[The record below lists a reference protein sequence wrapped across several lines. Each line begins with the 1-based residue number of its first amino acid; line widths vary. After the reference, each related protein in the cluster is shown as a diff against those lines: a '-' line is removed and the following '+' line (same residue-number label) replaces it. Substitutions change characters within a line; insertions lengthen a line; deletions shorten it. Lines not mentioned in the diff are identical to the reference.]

1 MVRRTRSGISRFR
14 VRRFVPPRNDVEG
27 SFIMASKNRLSPI
40 PHPPT
45 KPVVGNM
52 LSLDSTAP
60 VQNLARLAKELGPI
74 FWLDMMGAPI
84 VIVSGHDLVDE
95 LSDEKR
101 FDKAV
106 RGPLRRVRAIA
117 GDGLFTADTTE
128 PNWSKAHNILLQPF
142 GNRAMQSYH
151 PSMVD
156 IAEQLVKKWER
167 LNGDEEIDVVHDM
180 TALTLDTI
188 GLCGFDYRFNSF
200 YRRDYHPFVESL
212 VRSLETIMMTRG
224 IPLESLWLKKRQQ
237 ELGADVAFMNKM
249 VDEIVAERRKNADAA
264 SDKKDML
271 GAMMTGVD
279 RASGEQ
285 LDDVNIRYQINT
297 FLIAGHETT
306 SGLLSASIYALL
318 KHPDVLKRAYE
329 EVDRV
334 LGPDLQAKPTY
345 QQVTQLT
352 YITQI
357 LKEALRLWPPA
368 PAYGVAPL
376 GDEIIGGKYRLKKN
390 TFITV
395 LVLALHRD
403 PSVWGPNP
411 DAFDP
416 ENFSREAEAARPVN
430 AWKPFGNGQRACI
443 GRGFAMHE
451 AALAIGMILQRFK
464 LIDVHRYQMHLKETL
479 TIKPDGFKI
488 KVRPRA
494 DQERGSFVATAT
506 ATPAAN
512 SVAARARTRPGHNT
526 PLLVLYGSNLGTAEE
541 LATRVADLAE
551 VNGFATRLAP
561 LDDFVGKLPE
571 QGGVLIFCAS
581 YNGAPPDNATQF
593 VKWLGSDLPK
603 DVFAKVRYAVF
614 GCGNSDWAAT
624 YQWIPRVI
632 DTQLAAHGAR
642 SVYARGEGD
651 ARSDLD
657 GQFESWFTAMA
668 PLATKEFGV
677 DSNFSRS
684 ADDEPLY
691 RIEPVAPTAINAAVA
706 LGGAAPMKV
715 LVNTELQNKSGA
727 NASERSTR
735 HIEVQLPSGASYRVG
750 DHLSVVP
757 RNDPALV
764 DSVARRFGFLP
775 ADQIRLQVAEGRRAQ
790 LPVGDTVS
798 VGRLLSEFVELQQVA
813 TRKQIQIMSE
823 NTRCPVTR
831 PKLLAYVG
839 DDAASGERYRTD
851 ILGKRKSV
859 FDLLEE
865 YPACELPFHA
875 YLEMLSLL
883 APRYYSI
890 SSSPS
895 GDPSRCSVTVAV
907 VEGPASSG
915 RGVYK
920 GVCSNY
926 LAGRHAGETIHATV
940 RETKAGFRLPDDN
953 SVPIILIGPGT
964 GLAPFRGFL
973 QERAARKANG
983 ATPGPAMLFFGCRHP
998 LQDYL
1003 YADELKAFA
1012 ANGITE
1018 LHTAFSRGD
1027 GPKTYVQHLVAAQKD
1042 RVWSL
1047 IEQGAI
1053 VYVCG
1058 DGGKMEPDVKA
1069 ALVAIYR
1076 ERSGA
1081 DEAAGARWIEELG
1094 ARNRYVL
1101 DVWAGG

>member
-1 MVRRTRSGISRFR
+1 
-14 VRRFVPPRNDVEG
+14 
-27 SFIMASKNRLSPI
+27 MASTNRLSPI

-52 LSLDSTAP
+52 LSLDSSAP

-128 PNWSKAHNILLQPF
+128 PNWGKAHNILLQPF

-156 IAEQLVKKWER
+156 IADQLVKKWER
-167 LNGDEEIDVVHDM
+167 LNADEEIDVVHDM

-212 VRSLETIMMTRG
+212 VRSLETIMMIRG
-224 IPLESLWLKKRQQ
+224 LPMENLWMQKRRRG
-237 ELGADVAFMNKM
+237 LAGDVAFMNKM
-249 VDEIVAERRKNADAA
+249 VDEIVAERRKNTDAA
-264 SDKKDML
+264 ADKKDML

-279 RASGEQ
+279 RATGEQ

-306 SGLLSASIYALL
+306 SGLLSCTLYALL
-318 KHPDVLKRAYE
+318 KHPDVLKKAYE

-334 LGPDLQAKPTY
+334 LGPDIDARPTY

-368 PAYGVAPL
+368 PAYGISPL
-376 GDEIIGGKYRLKKN
+376 KDETIGGKYKLKKN
-390 TFITV
+390 TFVTV

-403 PSVWGPNP
+403 PSVWGPNR

-464 LIDVHRYQMHLKETL
+464 LVDHHRYQMHLKETL

-488 KVRPRA
+488 KVRPRTEK
-494 DQERGSFVATAT
+494 DRGAYAGRSTTTA
-506 ATPAAN
+506 AA
-512 SVAARARTRPGHNT
+512 STGAAAPRARTRPGHNT

-551 VNGFATRLAP
+551 VNGFATKLAA

-593 VKWLGSDLPK
+593 MKWLGGDLPK
-603 DVFAKVRYAVF
+603 DAFAKVRYAVF

-624 YQWIPRVI
+624 YQSIPRII
-632 DTQLAAHGAR
+632 DEQLKAHGAR

-657 GQFESWFTAMA
+657 GQFESWFAAAAPSAM
-668 PLATKEFGV
+668 KEFGV

-691 RIEPVAPTAINAAVA
+691 TIEPVAPSAVNAIVA
-706 LGGAAPMKV
+706 LGGVAPMKV
-715 LVNTELQNKSGA
+715 LVNSELQNKTGA
-727 NASERSTR
+727 NPSDRSTR
-735 HIEVQLPSGASYRVG
+735 HIEVQLPAAVAYRVG

-764 DSVARRFGFLP
+764 DQVARRFGFLP

-823 NTRCPVTR
+823 QTRCPVTK

-839 DDAASGERYRTD
+839 DDAAATERYRSD
-851 ILGKRKSV
+851 ILAKRKSV
-859 FDLLEE
+859 FDLLDEH
-865 YPACELPFHA
+865 PACELPFHA

-895 GDPSRCSVTVAV
+895 VDGSRCSVTVGV

-920 GVCSNY
+920 GICSNY
-926 LAGRHAGETIHATV
+926 LAGRRAGETIHATV
-940 RETKAGFRLPDDN
+940 RETKAGFRLPDDP
-953 SVPIILIGPGT
+953 SVPIVMVGPGT

-973 QERAARKANG
+973 QERAALKAKG
-983 ATPGPAMLFFGCRHP
+983 ASLGPAMLFFGCRHP
-998 LQDYL
+998 DQDFL

-1012 ANGITE
+1012 ADVITE
-1018 LHTAFSRGD
+1018 LHIAFSRAEA
-1027 GPKTYVQHLVAAQKD
+1027 PKTYVQHLVAAQKD

-1076 ERSGA
+1076 ERKSA
-1081 DEAAGARWIEELG
+1081 DADAGLRWIEDLG
-1094 ARNRYVL
+1094 TSNRYVL

>member
-1 MVRRTRSGISRFR
+1 
-14 VRRFVPPRNDVEG
+14 
-27 SFIMASKNRLSPI
+27 MASTNRLSPI
-40 PHPPT
+40 PHPPK

-52 LSLDSTAP
+52 LSVDSSTP
-60 VQNLARLAKELGPI
+60 IQHMTRMARELGPI
-74 FWLDMMGAPI
+74 FWLDMMGTPL
-84 VIVSGHDLVDE
+84 VVVSGHDLVDE

-101 FDKAV
+101 FDKSV
-106 RGPLRRVRAIA
+106 KGSLRRVRAVA
-117 GDGLFTADTTE
+117 GDGLFTAYTNE
-128 PNWSKAHNILLQPF
+128 PNWSKAHNILMQPF

-167 LNGDEEIDVVHDM
+167 LNADEEIDVVHDM

-200 YRRDYHPFVESL
+200 YREDYHPFVESL
-212 VRSLETIMMTRG
+212 VRSLETIMLTRG
-224 IPLESLWLKKRQQ
+224 LPLEGLWLRNRNRD
-237 ELGADVAFMNKM
+237 LANDVAFMNAM
-249 VDEIVAERRKNADAA
+249 VDEIVAERRRNAEAA
-264 SDKKDML
+264 EGKKDML

-279 RASGEQ
+279 RATGEQ

-306 SGLLSASIYALL
+306 SGLLSCTLYALL
-318 KHPDVLKRAYE
+318 KYPDVLKKAYE

-334 LGPDLQAKPTY
+334 LGPDLNAKPTY

-352 YITQI
+352 YIAQV

-368 PAYGVAPL
+368 PAYGIAPL
-376 GDEIIGGKYRLKKN
+376 KDETIGGQYKLQKN
-390 TFITV
+390 TFV
-395 LVLALHRD
+395 LVLALALHRD

-464 LIDVHRYQMHLKETL
+464 LIDHNRYQMVLKETL
-479 TIKPDGFKI
+479 TIKPEGFKI
-488 KVRPRA
+488 KARLRA
-494 DQERGSFVATAT
+494 DKDRGAHTGPATTT
-506 ATPAAN
+506 AAVSTAAPAP
-512 SVAARARTRPGHNT
+512 RARTRPGHNT

-541 LATRVADLAE
+541 LAIRVADLAE
-551 VNGFATRLAP
+551 VNGFATKLGA
-561 LDDFVGKLPE
+561 LDDFAGRLPE
-571 QGGVLIFCAS
+571 HGGVLIFCAS

-593 VKWLGSDLPK
+593 VKWLGSGLPK
-603 DVFAKVRYAVF
+603 DAFAKVRYAVF

-624 YQWIPRVI
+624 YQSIPRMI
-632 DTQLAAHGAR
+632 DEQLAAHGAR

-657 GQFESWFTAMA
+657 GQFEGWFAKLA
-668 PLATKEFGV
+668 PLATKEFGLE
-677 DSNFSRS
+677 SNFSRS

-691 RIEPVAPTAINAAVA
+691 KIEPVAPSAVNAIVA
-706 LGGAAPMKV
+706 LGGVAPMKV
-715 LVNTELQNKSGA
+715 LVNSELQNKTGA
-727 NASERSTR
+727 NASDRSTR
-735 HIEVQLPSGASYRVG
+735 HIEVQLPSDISYRVG

-823 NTRCPVTR
+823 HTRCPVTK

-839 DDAASGERYRTD
+839 DDAASTEHYRSD
-851 ILGKRKSV
+851 ILGRRKSV

-865 YPACELPFHA
+865 HPACELPFHA

-895 GDPSRCSVTVAV
+895 GDPSRCSITVGV

-915 RGVYK
+915 RGTYK
-920 GVCSNY
+920 GICSNY
-926 LAGRHAGETIHATV
+926 LAGRRAGETIHATV
-940 RETKAGFRLPDDN
+940 RETKAGFRLPDDA
-953 SVPIILIGPGT
+953 SVPIIMVGPGT

-973 QERAARKANG
+973 QERAALKAKG
-983 ATPGPAMLFFGCRHP
+983 ATLGPAMLLFGCRHP
-998 LQDYL
+998 DRDYL

-1012 ANGITE
+1012 ASGITE
-1018 LHTAFSRGD
+1018 LHVAFSRSE
-1027 GPKTYVQHLVAAQKD
+1027 GPKTYVQNLVATQKD
-1042 RVWSL
+1042 RVWSS
-1047 IEQGAI
+1047 IEKGAI
-1053 VYVCG
+1053 IYVCG

-1076 ERSGA
+1076 ERNGA
-1081 DEAAGARWIEELG
+1081 DADAGLRWIDDLG

>member
-1 MVRRTRSGISRFR
+1 
-14 VRRFVPPRNDVEG
+14 
-27 SFIMASKNRLSPI
+27 MASTNRLSPI

-52 LSLDSTAP
+52 LSLDSSAP

-74 FWLDMMGAPI
+74 YWLDMMGAPI
-84 VIVSGHDLVDE
+84 VIVSGHDLVEE

-128 PNWSKAHNILLQPF
+128 PNWGKAHNILLQPF

-156 IAEQLVKKWER
+156 IAEQLVKKWAR
-167 LNGDEEIDVVHDM
+167 LNADDEIDVVHDM

-200 YRRDYHPFVESL
+200 YREDYHPFVESL
-212 VRSLETIMMTRG
+212 VRSLETIMLTRG
-224 IPLESLWLKKRQQ
+224 LPLEGLWLRNRNRD
-237 ELGADVAFMNKM
+237 LASDVAFMNAM
-249 VDEIVAERRKNADAA
+249 VDEIVAERRKNAEAA
-264 SDKKDML
+264 EGKKDML

-279 RASGEQ
+279 RATGEQ

-306 SGLLSASIYALL
+306 SGLLSCTLYALL
-318 KHPDVLKRAYE
+318 KHPEVLRKAYE

-334 LGPDLQAKPTY
+334 LGPDIDAKPTY

-368 PAYGVAPL
+368 PAYGIAPL
-376 GDEIIGGKYRLKKN
+376 KDETIGGKYELRKN
-390 TFITV
+390 TFV
-395 LVLALHRD
+395 LILALALHRD

-416 ENFSREAEAARPVN
+416 ENFSREAEAKRPIN

-451 AALAIGMILQRFK
+451 AALAIGMILQRFR
-464 LIDVHRYQMHLKETL
+464 LIDVNRYQMHLKETL

-488 KVRPRA
+488 KVRARSDKDRGAYAGPAAATAAAAGATAAPRA
-494 DQERGSFVATAT
+494 
-506 ATPAAN
+506 
-512 SVAARARTRPGHNT
+512 RARPGHNT
-526 PLLVLYGSNLGTAEE
+526 PLLVLYGSNLGSAEE

-551 VNGFATRLAP
+551 VNGFATRLAA
-561 LDDFVGKLPE
+561 LDDFAGKLPE

-593 VKWLGSDLPK
+593 VKWLGGDLPK
-603 DVFAKVRYAVF
+603 DAFAKVRYAVF

-624 YQWIPRVI
+624 YQSIPRLI
-632 DTQLAAHGAR
+632 DDRLAAHGGR
-642 SVYARGEGD
+642 SVYVRGEGD
-651 ARSDLD
+651 ARGDLD
-657 GQFESWFTAMA
+657 GEFESWFAKLA
-668 PLATKEFGV
+668 PLATREFGV
-677 DSNFSRS
+677 ESAFRRS
-684 ADDEPLY
+684 AEDEPLY
-691 RIEPVAPTAINAAVA
+691 KIEPVAPAAVNPIAA
-706 LGGAAPMKV
+706 LGGVSPMKI
-715 LVNTELQNKSGA
+715 LVNSELQNKAGA

-735 HIEVQLPSGASYRVG
+735 HIEVQLPPGAVYRVG

-775 ADQIRLQVAEGRRAQ
+775 ADEIRLHVAEGRRAQ
-790 LPVGDTVS
+790 LPVGDSVS

-813 TRKQIQIMSE
+813 TGKQIQIMSE
-823 NTRCPVTR
+823 NTRCPVTK

-839 DDAASGERYRTD
+839 DDAAASERYRSD
-851 ILGKRKSV
+851 ILSKRKSV
-859 FDLLEE
+859 FDLLEAH
-865 YPACELPFHA
+865 PACELPFHA

-895 GDPSRCSVTVAV
+895 VDANSCSVTVGV

-920 GVCSNY
+920 GICSNY
-926 LAGRHAGETIHATV
+926 LAGRRTSETIHATV
-940 RETKAGFRLPDDN
+940 RETRAGFRLPDDAA
-953 SVPIILIGPGT
+953 VPIIMIGPGT

-973 QERAARKANG
+973 QERAALKARG
-983 ATPGPAMLFFGCRHP
+983 KTLGPAMLFFGCRHP
-998 LQDYL
+998 EQDYL

-1012 ANGITE
+1012 AGGIAE
-1018 LHTAFSRGD
+1018 LYTAFSRAD
-1027 GPKTYVQHLVAAQKD
+1027 GPKTYVQNLVTAEKE
-1042 RVWSL
+1042 RVWGL
-1047 IEQGAI
+1047 IEKGAI
-1053 VYVCG
+1053 IYVCG

-1076 ERSGA
+1076 ERKGVDA
-1081 DEAAGARWIEELG
+1081 DTGLRWIDDLG
-1094 ARNRYVL
+1094 TKNRYVL
-1101 DVWAGG
+1101 DVWASG

>member
-1 MVRRTRSGISRFR
+1 
-14 VRRFVPPRNDVEG
+14 
-27 SFIMASKNRLSPI
+27 MAPKKNRLSPI

-52 LSLDSTAP
+52 LSLDSSAP
-60 VQNLARLAKELGPI
+60 VQNLTRLAKELGPI
-74 FWLDMMGAPI
+74 FWLDMMGAPL
-84 VIVSGHDLVDE
+84 VIASGHDLVDE

-106 RGPLRRVRAIA
+106 RGPLRRVRAVA

-167 LNGDEEIDVVHDM
+167 LNADDEIDVVHDM

-212 VRSLETIMMTRG
+212 VRSLETIMMIRG
-224 IPLESLWLKKRQQ
+224 LPMENLWMQKRRRD
-237 ELGADVAFMNKM
+237 LAADVAFMNKM
-249 VDEIVAERRKNADAA
+249 VDEIVAERRKSTAA
-264 SDKKDML
+264 TDDKKDML
-271 GAMMTGVD
+271 AAMMTGVD
-279 RASGEQ
+279 RATGEQ

-306 SGLLSASIYALL
+306 SGLLSYTLYALL
-318 KHPDVLKRAYE
+318 KHPDILKKAYE

-334 LGPDLQAKPTY
+334 LGPDVNARPTY

-368 PAYGVAPL
+368 PAYGIMPL
-376 GDEIIGGKYRLKKN
+376 KDETIAGGKYKLKKG
-390 TFITV
+390 TFITI
-395 LVLALHRD
+395 LVTALHRD

-411 DAFDP
+411 DAFNP

-451 AALAIGMILQRFK
+451 AALAIGMVLQRFK

-479 TIKPDGFKI
+479 TIKPEGFKI
-488 KVRPRA
+488 KVRPRT
-494 DQERGSFVATAT
+494 DTERGAYTGPAPAASATT
-506 ATPAAN
+506 GSATP
-512 SVAARARTRPGHNT
+512 RARTRPGHNT
-526 PLLVLYGSNLGTAEE
+526 PLLVLYGSNLGTAEDM
-541 LATRVADLAE
+541 ATRVADLAD

-561 LDDFVGKLPE
+561 LDDFAGKLPKE
-571 QGGVLIFCAS
+571 GGVLIFCAS
-581 YNGAPPDNATQF
+581 YNGAPPDNATRF
-593 VKWLGSDLPK
+593 VKWLRDGMAK
-603 DVFAKVRYAVF
+603 DALKGVNYAVF

-624 YQWIPRVI
+624 YQSIPRLI
-632 DTQLAAHGAR
+632 DEQMAAHGAH
-642 SVYARGEGD
+642 SIYVRGEGD

-657 GQFESWFTAMA
+657 GQFDGWFAKLSEA
-668 PLATKEFGV
+668 GVKAFGLA
-677 DSNFSRS
+677 SSFSRS

-691 RIEPVAPTAINAAVA
+691 KVEPMAPSAVASIAA
-706 LGGAAPMKV
+706 LGGTVAMKV
-715 LVNTELQNKSGA
+715 LANNELQSREGA
-727 NASERSTR
+727 NASDRSTR
-735 HIEVQLPSGASYRVG
+735 HIEVELPAGVTYRVG

-757 RNDPALV
+757 RNDPTLV
-764 DSVARRFGFLP
+764 DAVSRRFGFLP
-775 ADQIRLQVAEGRRAQ
+775 ADQIRLQVPEGRRAQ
-790 LPVGDTVS
+790 LPVGEAITI
-798 VGRLLSEFVELQQVA
+798 GRLLTDFVELQQVA

-823 NTRCPVTR
+823 QTRCPVTK
-831 PKLLAYVG
+831 PKLLTYVG
-839 DDAASGERYRTD
+839 EDAASAERYRTE

-859 FDLLEE
+859 FNLLEE
-865 YPACELPFHA
+865 YPACELPFHS

-890 SSSPS
+890 SSSPA
-895 GDPSRCSVTVAV
+895 GDASRCSVTVGV

-915 RGVYK
+915 RGTYR

-926 LAGRHAGETIHATV
+926 LAGRRAGETIHATV
-940 RETKAGFRLPDDN
+940 RETKAGFRLPDETT
-953 SVPIILIGPGT
+953 VPIIMIGPGT

-973 QERAARKANG
+973 QERAARKAKG
-983 ATPGPAMLFFGCRHP
+983 ATLGSAMLFFGCRHP
-998 LQDYL
+998 EQDFL

-1012 ANGITE
+1012 ADGVTE
-1018 LHTAFSRGD
+1018 LYTAFSRAG
-1027 GPKTYVQHLVAAQKD
+1027 GEKTYVQHLVATEKD
-1042 RVWSL
+1042 KIWRL

-1053 VYVCG
+1053 VFVCG

-1069 ALVAIYR
+1069 ALVSIYR
-1076 ERSGA
+1076 ERTGA
-1081 DEAAGARWIEELG
+1081 DESAGARWIEEMG
-1094 ARNRYVL
+1094 AKNRYVL

>member
-1 MVRRTRSGISRFR
+1 
-14 VRRFVPPRNDVEG
+14 
-27 SFIMASKNRLSPI
+27 
-40 PHPPT
+40 
-45 KPVVGNM
+45 
-52 LSLDSTAP
+52 
-60 VQNLARLAKELGPI
+60 
-74 FWLDMMGAPI
+74 
-84 VIVSGHDLVDE
+84 
-95 LSDEKR
+95 
-101 FDKAV
+101 
-106 RGPLRRVRAIA
+106 
-117 GDGLFTADTTE
+117 
-128 PNWSKAHNILLQPF
+128 
-142 GNRAMQSYH
+142 MQSYH

-167 LNGDEEIDVVHDM
+167 LNADEEIDVVHDM

-200 YRRDYHPFVESL
+200 YREDYHPFVESL
-212 VRSLETIMMTRG
+212 VRSLETIMLTRG
-224 IPLESLWLKKRQQ
+224 LPLEGLWLGNRNRD
-237 ELGADVAFMNKM
+237 LANDVAFMNAM
-249 VDEIVAERRKNADAA
+249 VDEIVAERRRNAEAA
-264 SDKKDML
+264 EGKKDML

-279 RASGEQ
+279 RATGEQ

-306 SGLLSASIYALL
+306 SGLLSCTLYALL
-318 KHPDVLKRAYE
+318 KYPDVLKKAYE

-334 LGPDLQAKPTY
+334 LGPDINAKPTY

-352 YITQI
+352 YITQV

-368 PAYGVAPL
+368 PAYGIAPL
-376 GDEIIGGKYRLKKN
+376 KDETIGGQYKLQKN
-390 TFITV
+390 TFV
-395 LVLALHRD
+395 LILALALHRD

-416 ENFSREAEAARPVN
+416 ENFCREAEAARPVN

-464 LIDVHRYQMHLKETL
+464 LIDHNRYQMVLKETL
-479 TIKPDGFKI
+479 TIKPEGFKI
-488 KVRPRA
+488 KARLRA
-494 DQERGSFVATAT
+494 DKDRGAHTGPATTT
-506 ATPAAN
+506 AAVSTAAPAP
-512 SVAARARTRPGHNT
+512 RARTRPGHNT

-541 LATRVADLAE
+541 LAIRVADLAE
-551 VNGFATRLAP
+551 VNGFATKLAP

-593 VKWLGSDLPK
+593 VKWLGSGLPK
-603 DVFAKVRYAVF
+603 DAFAKVRYAVF

-624 YQWIPRVI
+624 YQSIPRMI
-632 DTQLAAHGAR
+632 DEQLSAHGAR

-657 GQFESWFTAMA
+657 GQFESWFAKLA
-668 PLATKEFGV
+668 PLATKEFGLE
-677 DSNFSRS
+677 SNFSRS

-691 RIEPVAPTAINAAVA
+691 KIEPVAPSAVNAIVA
-706 LGGAAPMKV
+706 LGGVAPMKV
-715 LVNTELQNKSGA
+715 LVNSELQNKTGA
-727 NASERSTR
+727 NASDRSTR
-735 HIEVQLPSGASYRVG
+735 HIEVQLPTDIGYRVG

-775 ADQIRLQVAEGRRAQ
+775 ADQIRLRVAEGRRAQ
-790 LPVGDTVS
+790 LPIGDTVS

-823 NTRCPVTR
+823 HTRCPVTK
-831 PKLLAYVG
+831 PKLLAYLG
-839 DDAASGERYRTD
+839 DDAASTEHYRSD
-851 ILGKRKSV
+851 ILGRRKSV

-865 YPACELPFHA
+865 HPACELPFHA

-895 GDPSRCSVTVAV
+895 GDPSRCSVTVGV

-915 RGVYK
+915 RGTYK
-920 GVCSNY
+920 GICSNY
-926 LAGRHAGETIHATV
+926 LAGRRAGETIHATV
-940 RETKAGFRLPDDN
+940 RETKAGFRLPDDA
-953 SVPIILIGPGT
+953 SVPIIMVGPGT

-973 QERAARKANG
+973 QERAALKAKG
-983 ATPGPAMLFFGCRHP
+983 ATLGPAMLFFGCRHP
-998 LQDYL
+998 DRDYL
-1003 YADELKAFA
+1003 YADELKAFEA
-1012 ANGITE
+1012 SGITE
-1018 LHTAFSRGD
+1018 LHVAFSRSE
-1027 GPKTYVQHLVAAQKD
+1027 GPKTYVQNLVAAERE
-1042 RVWSL
+1042 RVWGL
-1047 IEQGAI
+1047 IEKGAI
-1053 VYVCG
+1053 IYVCG

-1069 ALVAIYR
+1069 ALIAIYR
-1076 ERSGA
+1076 ERIGA
-1081 DEAAGARWIEELG
+1081 DADAGLRWIDDLG
-1094 ARNRYVL
+1094 TKNRYVL

>member
-1 MVRRTRSGISRFR
+1 
-14 VRRFVPPRNDVEG
+14 
-27 SFIMASKNRLSPI
+27 MASTNRLSPI
-40 PHPPT
+40 PHPPK

-52 LSLDSTAP
+52 LSVDSSTP
-60 VQNLARLAKELGPI
+60 IQHMTRMARELGPI
-74 FWLDMMGAPI
+74 FWLDMMGTPL
-84 VIVSGHDLVDE
+84 VVVSGHDLVDE

-101 FDKAV
+101 FDKSV
-106 RGPLRRVRAIA
+106 KGSLRRVRAVA
-117 GDGLFTADTTE
+117 GDGLFTAYTNE
-128 PNWSKAHNILLQPF
+128 PNWSKAHNILMQPF

-167 LNGDEEIDVVHDM
+167 LNADEEIDVVHDM

-200 YRRDYHPFVESL
+200 YREDYHPFVESL
-212 VRSLETIMMTRG
+212 VRSLETIMLTRG
-224 IPLESLWLKKRQQ
+224 LPLEGLWLRNRNRD
-237 ELGADVAFMNKM
+237 LANDVAFMNAM
-249 VDEIVAERRKNADAA
+249 VDEIVAERRRNAEAA
-264 SDKKDML
+264 EGKKDML

-279 RASGEQ
+279 RATGEQ

-306 SGLLSASIYALL
+306 SGLLSCTLYALL
-318 KHPDVLKRAYE
+318 KYPDVLKKAYE

-334 LGPDLQAKPTY
+334 LGPDLDAKPTY

-352 YITQI
+352 YITQV

-368 PAYGVAPL
+368 PAYGIAPL
-376 GDEIIGGKYRLKKN
+376 KDETIGGQYKLQKN
-390 TFITV
+390 TFVLV

-411 DAFDP
+411 DTFDP

-464 LIDVHRYQMHLKETL
+464 LIDHNRYQLALKETL
-479 TIKPDGFKI
+479 TIKPEGFKI
-488 KVRPRA
+488 KARPRA
-494 DQERGSFVATAT
+494 DKDRGAYTGPATTT
-506 ATPAAN
+506 AAASTAAPA
-512 SVAARARTRPGHNT
+512 SRARTRPGHNT

-541 LATRVADLAE
+541 LAIRVADLAE
-551 VNGFATRLAP
+551 VNGFATKLAQ

-593 VKWLGSDLPK
+593 VKWLGSGLPK
-603 DVFAKVRYAVF
+603 NAFAKVRYAVF

-624 YQWIPRVI
+624 YQSIPRMI
-632 DTQLAAHGAR
+632 DEQLAAHGAR
-642 SVYARGEGD
+642 GVYARGEGD

-657 GQFESWFTAMA
+657 GQFESWFAKLA
-668 PLATKEFGV
+668 PLATKEFGLE
-677 DSNFSRS
+677 SNFSRS

-691 RIEPVAPTAINAAVA
+691 KIESVAPSAVNAIVA
-706 LGGAAPMKV
+706 LGGVSPMKV
-715 LVNTELQNKSGA
+715 LLNSELQNKTGA
-727 NASERSTR
+727 NASDRSTR
-735 HIEVQLPSGASYRVG
+735 HIEVQLPSDISYRVG

-823 NTRCPVTR
+823 HTRCPVTK

-839 DDAASGERYRTD
+839 DDAASTEHYRSD
-851 ILGKRKSV
+851 ILGRRKSV

-865 YPACELPFHA
+865 HPACELPFHA

-895 GDPSRCSVTVAV
+895 GDPSRCSVTVGV

-915 RGVYK
+915 RGTYK
-920 GVCSNY
+920 GICSNY
-926 LAGRHAGETIHATV
+926 LAGRRAGETVHATV
-940 RETKAGFRLPDDN
+940 RETKAGFRLPDDA
-953 SVPIILIGPGT
+953 SVPIIMVGPGT

-973 QERAARKANG
+973 QERAALKAKG
-983 ATPGPAMLFFGCRHP
+983 ATLGPAMLFFGCRHP
-998 LQDYL
+998 DRDYL
-1003 YADELKAFA
+1003 YADELKAFEA
-1012 ANGITE
+1012 SGITE
-1018 LHTAFSRGD
+1018 LHTAFSRSE
-1027 GPKTYVQHLVAAQKD
+1027 GPKTYVQNLVATRKD

-1047 IEQGAI
+1047 IEKGAI
-1053 VYVCG
+1053 IYVCG

-1076 ERSGA
+1076 ERNGA
-1081 DEAAGARWIEELG
+1081 DADAGLRWIDDLG
-1094 ARNRYVL
+1094 TKNRYVL

>member
-1 MVRRTRSGISRFR
+1 M
-14 VRRFVPPRNDVEG
+14 P
-27 SFIMASKNRLSPI
+27 SKNRLSPI
-40 PHPPT
+40 PRPPT

-84 VIVSGHDLVDE
+84 VIVSGHDLVE
-95 LSDEKR
+95 EISDEKR

-106 RGPLRRVRAIA
+106 RGPLRRVRAIG
-117 GDGLFTADTTE
+117 GDGLFTADTSE

-156 IAEQLVKKWER
+156 IAGQLVKKWER
-167 LNGDEEIDVVHDM
+167 LNADEEIDVVHDM

-212 VRSLETIMMTRG
+212 VRSLETIMMIRG
-224 IPLESLWLKKRQQ
+224 LPLENLWMKKRRRD
-237 ELGADVAFMNKM
+237 LAGDVAFMNKM
-249 VDEIVAERRKNADAA
+249 VDAIVAERRKSAA
-264 SDKKDML
+264 ATEDKKDML

-279 RASGEQ
+279 RSTGEQ

-306 SGLLSASIYALL
+306 SGLLSCTLYALL
-318 KHPDVLKRAYE
+318 KHPEVLKKAYE

-334 LGPDLQAKPTY
+334 LGPDVDAKPTY

-376 GDEIIGGKYRLKKN
+376 KDEIIGGKYKLEKN
-390 TFITV
+390 TFISV

-403 PSVWGPNP
+403 PGVWGPKP

-464 LIDVHRYQMHLKETL
+464 LIDVNRYQMVLKETL
-479 TIKPDGFKI
+479 TIKTDGFKI
-488 KVRPRA
+488 KVRPRT
-494 DQERGSFVATAT
+494 DRDRGTYTGRAAPVATAST
-506 ATPAAN
+506 AAPLSRT
-512 SVAARARTRPGHNT
+512 RTRPGHNT

-603 DVFAKVRYAVF
+603 DAFSQVRYAVF

-624 YQWIPRVI
+624 YQSIPRFI
-632 DTQLAAHGAR
+632 DEQLAAHGA
-642 SVYARGEGD
+642 SNAYVRGEGD
-651 ARSDLD
+651 ARDDLD
-657 GQFESWFTAMA
+657 GQFESWFAKLR
-668 PLATKEFGV
+668 PLAVKQFGI
-677 DSNFSRS
+677 DTNFDRS

-691 RIEPVAPTAINAAVA
+691 RIEPVAPSAVNAIVA
-706 LGGAAPMKV
+706 LGGVAPMKV
-715 LVNTELQNKSGA
+715 LVNAELQNRLGA
-727 NASERSTR
+727 NASDRSTR
-735 HIEVQLPSGASYRVG
+735 HIEVQLPSDITYRVG

-757 RNDPALV
+757 RNDPVLV

-790 LPVGDTVS
+790 LPVGDALS
-798 VGRLLSEFVELQQVA
+798 VGRLLTDFVELQQVA

-823 NTRCPVTR
+823 HTRCPVTK

-839 DDAASGERYRTD
+839 DDAASSNHYRRD
-851 ILGKRKSV
+851 ILGGRKSV

-865 YPACELPFHA
+865 HPACELSFHA

-895 GDPSRCSVTVAV
+895 GDPSRCSVTVGV
-907 VEGPASSG
+907 VVGPASSG

-920 GVCSNY
+920 GICSNY
-926 LAGRHAGETIHATV
+926 LATRRVGETIHATV
-940 RETKAGFRLPDDN
+940 RETKAGFRLPDDA
-953 SVPIILIGPGT
+953 SVPIIMIGPGT

-973 QERAARKANG
+973 QERAALKANG
-983 ATPGPAMLFFGCRHP
+983 TSLGPAMLFFGCRHP
-998 LQDYL
+998 DQDFL

-1012 ANGITE
+1012 ANGIAE
-1018 LHTAFSRGD
+1018 LHTAFSRAE
-1027 GPKTYVQHLVAAQKD
+1027 GPKTYVQNLIAAEKE

-1047 IEQGAI
+1047 IERGAI
-1053 VYVCG
+1053 IYVCG

-1076 ERSGA
+1076 ERKGA
-1081 DEAAGARWIEELG
+1081 DAEAAQRWIDDLG
-1094 ARNRYVL
+1094 TKNRYVL

>member
-1 MVRRTRSGISRFR
+1 MTDYLG
-14 VRRFVPPRNDVEG
+14 DTLA
-27 SFIMASKNRLSPI
+27 MASTNRLSPI
-40 PHPPT
+40 PQPPT

-52 LSLDSTAP
+52 LSLDSSAP

-74 FWLDMMGAPI
+74 YWLDMMGAPL
-84 VIVSGHDLVDE
+84 VIVSGHDLVEE

-106 RGPLRRVRAIA
+106 RGPLRRVRAVA

-212 VRSLETIMMTRG
+212 VRSLETIMMIRG
-224 IPLESLWLKKRQQ
+224 LPLENLWMQKRRRD
-237 ELGADVAFMNKM
+237 LAGDVAFMNKM
-249 VDEIVAERRKNADAA
+249 VDEIVAERRKNAEAA
-264 SDKKDML
+264 EDKKDML

-279 RASGEQ
+279 RATGEQ

-306 SGLLSASIYALL
+306 SGLLSCTLYALL
-318 KHPDVLKRAYE
+318 KHPDVLKKAYE

-334 LGPDLQAKPTY
+334 LGPDVNAKPTY

-368 PAYGVAPL
+368 PAYGIAPL
-376 GDEIIGGKYRLKKN
+376 KDETIGGKYKLKKN

-395 LVLALHRD
+395 LVMALHRD
-403 PSVWGPNP
+403 PSVWGPKP

-464 LIDVHRYQMHLKETL
+464 LIDNHRYQMVLKETL

-488 KVRPRA
+488 KVRARSDKDRGAYAGRA
-494 DQERGSFVATAT
+494 TT
-506 ATPAAN
+506 TPAVSTSPAP
-512 SVAARARTRPGHNT
+512 RARTRPGHNT

-561 LDDFVGKLPE
+561 LDEFAGKLPE

-581 YNGAPPDNATQF
+581 YNGVAPDNATQF
-593 VKWLGSDLPK
+593 VKWLRGEMPK
-603 DVFAKVRYAVF
+603 DALAKVRYAVF

-624 YQWIPRVI
+624 YQSIPRFI
-632 DTQLAAHGAR
+632 DDQLSAHGAR
-642 SVYARGEGD
+642 NVYARGEGD

-657 GQFESWFTAMA
+657 GQFEAWFAKAA
-668 PLATKEFGV
+668 PQAVKEFGV
-677 DSNFSRS
+677 DSSFSRS

-691 RIEPVAPTAINAAVA
+691 TIEPVAPSAVNAIVA

-715 LVNTELQNKSGA
+715 LVNSELQNKTGA
-727 NASERSTR
+727 NASDRSTR
-735 HIEVQLPSGASYRVG
+735 HIEVQLPAGMSYRVG

-790 LPVGDTVS
+790 LPVGDAVS
-798 VGRLLSEFVELQQVA
+798 VGRLLTDFVELQQVA

-823 NTRCPVTR
+823 QTRCPVTK
-831 PKLLAYVG
+831 PKLLAFIG
-839 DDAASGERYRTD
+839 DDAASTERYRAE
-851 ILGKRKSV
+851 ILNKRKSV

-865 YPACELPFHA
+865 HPACELPFHA

-895 GDPSRCSVTVAV
+895 GDAARCSVTVGV
-907 VEGPASSG
+907 VEAPASSG

-920 GVCSNY
+920 GICSNY
-926 LAGRHAGETIHATV
+926 LAGRRTGETVHATI
-940 RETKAGFRLPDDN
+940 RETKAGFRLPDDA
-953 SVPIILIGPGT
+953 SVPIIMVGPGT

-973 QERAARKANG
+973 QERVALKTRG
-983 ATPGPAMLFFGCRHP
+983 ATLGPAMLFFGCRHP
-998 LQDYL
+998 EQDYL

-1012 ANGITE
+1012 TDGITE
-1018 LHTAFSRGD
+1018 LHTAFSRGE
-1027 GPKTYVQHLVAAQKD
+1027 GPKTYVQNLVTAQKD
-1042 RVWSL
+1042 RVWNL

-1076 ERSGA
+1076 ERKGTDA
-1081 DEAAGARWIEELG
+1081 EAAQRWIDDLG
-1094 ARNRYVL
+1094 TRNRYVL

>member
-1 MVRRTRSGISRFR
+1 
-14 VRRFVPPRNDVEG
+14 
-27 SFIMASKNRLSPI
+27 MASTNRLSPI

-74 FWLDMMGAPI
+74 FWLDMMGSPI
-84 VIVSGHDLVDE
+84 VIVSGHDLVEE

-106 RGPLRRVRAIA
+106 RGPLRRVRAVA
-117 GDGLFTADTTE
+117 GDGLFTADTSE

-156 IAEQLVKKWER
+156 IADQLVKKWER

-212 VRSLETIMMTRG
+212 VRSLETIMMIRG
-224 IPLESLWLKKRQQ
+224 LPMENWWMQKRRRD
-237 ELGADVAFMNKM
+237 LAADVAFMNKM
-249 VDEIVAERRKNADAA
+249 VDEIVAERRKNAEAA
-264 SDKKDML
+264 EDKKDML

-279 RASGEQ
+279 RATGEQ
-285 LDDVNIRYQINT
+285 LDDINIRYQINT

-306 SGLLSASIYALL
+306 SGLLSCALYALL
-318 KHPDVLKRAYE
+318 KHPDVLRKAYE

-334 LGPDLQAKPTY
+334 LGPDIEARPTY

-368 PAYGVAPL
+368 PAYGISPL
-376 GDEIIGGKYRLKKN
+376 SDETIGGKYKLKKN

-464 LIDVHRYQMHLKETL
+464 LIDVNRYQMVLKETL

-488 KVRPRA
+488 KVRPRTEK
-494 DQERGSFVATAT
+494 DRGAYAGRTTAAAVASTA
-506 ATPAAN
+506 APMP
-512 SVAARARTRPGHNT
+512 SARTRPGHNT

-551 VNGFATRLAP
+551 VNGFATKLAP

-593 VKWLGSDLPK
+593 IKWLGSELPK
-603 DVFAKVRYAVF
+603 DAFAKVRYAVF
-614 GCGNSDWAAT
+614 GCGNSDWLAT
-624 YQWIPRVI
+624 YQSIPRFI
-632 DTQLAAHGAR
+632 DEQLTAHGA
-642 SVYARGEGD
+642 SNAYVRGEGD
-651 ARSDLD
+651 ARDDLD
-657 GQFESWFTAMA
+657 GQFEVWFAKLR
-668 PLATKEFGV
+668 PLAVKQFGV
-677 DSNFSRS
+677 DSNFDRS

-691 RIEPVAPTAINAAVA
+691 RIEPVAPSAVNAIAA
-706 LGGAAPMKV
+706 LGGVAPMKV
-715 LVNTELQNKSGA
+715 LVNSELQNKIGA
-727 NASERSTR
+727 NASDRSTR
-735 HIEVQLPSGASYRVG
+735 HIEVQLPPGTTYRVG

-764 DSVARRFGFLP
+764 DAVARRFGFLP
-775 ADQIRLQVAEGRRAQ
+775 ADQIRLQVAAGRRAQ
-790 LPVGDTVS
+790 LPVGDAVS
-798 VGRLLSEFVELQQVA
+798 VGRLLTDFVELQQVA

-823 NTRCPVTR
+823 HTRCPVTK

-839 DDAASGERYRTD
+839 DDAAASERYRSD

-859 FDLLEE
+859 FDLMEE
-865 YPACELPFHA
+865 HPACELPFHA

-895 GDPSRCSVTVAV
+895 VEPSRCSVTAAV

-920 GVCSNY
+920 GICSNY
-926 LAGRHAGETIHATV
+926 LAGRRAGETIHATV
-940 RETKAGFRLPDDN
+940 RETKAGFRLPEDA
-953 SVPIILIGPGT
+953 SVPIIMIGPGT

-973 QERAARKANG
+973 QERAARKAKS
-983 ATPGPAMLFFGCRHP
+983 ASLGPAMLFFGCRHP
-998 LQDYL
+998 DQDYL
-1003 YADELKAFA
+1003 YADELKAFEA
-1012 ANGITE
+1012 DGITE
-1018 LHTAFSRGD
+1018 LHTAFSRGE
-1027 GPKTYVQHLVAAQKD
+1027 GPKTYVQDLVAAHKD
-1042 RVWSL
+1042 KVWSL

-1076 ERSGA
+1076 GSTGA
-1081 DEAAGARWIEELG
+1081 DADAAQRWIDDLG
-1094 ARNRYVL
+1094 TKNRYVL

>member
-1 MVRRTRSGISRFR
+1 
-14 VRRFVPPRNDVEG
+14 
-27 SFIMASKNRLSPI
+27 MASPNKLDPI
-40 PHPPT
+40 PHPPK

-52 LSLDSTAP
+52 LSLDPNAP
-60 VQNLARLAKELGPI
+60 VQHLVRLTKELGPI
-74 FWLDMMGAPI
+74 FWLDMMGAPL
-84 VIVSGHDLVDE
+84 VIVSGHDLIDE

-106 RGPLRRVRAIA
+106 RGSLRRVRAVG
-117 GDGLFTADTTE
+117 GDGLFTADTSE

-142 GNRAMQSYH
+142 GNRAMTSYH

-224 IPLESLWLKKRQQ
+224 IPLEGLWLQKRRRDLAQ
-237 ELGADVAFMNKM
+237 DVAFMNKM
-249 VDEIVAERRKNADAA
+249 VDEIIAERRGNAEAA
-264 SDKKDML
+264 EGKKDML

-279 RASGEQ
+279 RATGEQ

-306 SGLLSASIYALL
+306 SGLLSCTIYALL
-318 KHPDVLKRAYE
+318 KHPEVLKKAYE

-334 LGPDLQAKPTY
+334 LGPDVDARPTY

-368 PAYGVAPL
+368 PAYGIAPL
-376 GDEIIGGKYRLKKN
+376 DDETIGGKYKLRKN
-390 TFITV
+390 TFVTV
-395 LVLALHRD
+395 LVMALHRD

-411 DAFDP
+411 DKFDP
-416 ENFSREAEAARPVN
+416 ENFSKEAEAKRPVN

-464 LIDVHRYQMHLKETL
+464 LIDTHRYQMHLKETL

-488 KVRPRA
+488 KVRPRN
-494 DQERGSFVATAT
+494 DKERGAFAGR
-506 ATPAAN
+506 AA
-512 SVAARARTRPGHNT
+512 VAAAASNAAAPQARTRPGHNT

-551 VNGFATRLAP
+551 VNGFATKLAP
-561 LDDFVGKLPE
+561 LDDYVGKLPE

-581 YNGAPPDNATQF
+581 YNGAAPDNATQF
-593 VKWLGSDLPK
+593 VKWLESGLPK
-603 DVFAKVRYAVF
+603 DAFAKVRYAVF

-624 YQWIPRVI
+624 YQSVPRII
-632 DTQLAAHGAR
+632 DEQLAAHGAR
-642 SVYARGEGD
+642 GVYSRGEGD

-657 GQFESWFTAMA
+657 GQFEKWFAA
-668 PLATKEFGV
+668 LGPAAAKEFGLA
-677 DSNFSRS
+677 SNITRS
-684 ADDEPLY
+684 ADDAPLY
-691 RIEPVAPTAINAAVA
+691 AIEPVAPSAVNTIVSA
-706 LGGAAPMKV
+706 GGVSPMKV
-715 LVNTELQNKSGA
+715 LLNSELQNKTGA
-727 NASERSTR
+727 NASDRSTR
-735 HIEVQLPSGASYRVG
+735 HVEVQLPAGVSYRVG

-790 LPVGDTVS
+790 LPVGDAVS
-798 VGRLLSEFVELQQVA
+798 VGRLLTEFVELQQIA

-823 NTRCPVTR
+823 HTRCPMTK

-839 DDAASGERYRTD
+839 DDDASSERYRSD
-851 ILGKRKSV
+851 VLGKRKSV

-895 GDPSRCSVTVAV
+895 GDVARCSVTVGV
-907 VEGPASSG
+907 VEAPASSG

-926 LAGRHAGETIHATV
+926 LAGRRINDTIHATV
-940 RETKAGFRLPDDN
+940 RETKAGFRLPDDA
-953 SVPIILIGPGT
+953 SVPVIMIGPGT

-973 QERAARKANG
+973 QERAHRKAQG
-983 ATPGPAMLFFGCRHP
+983 ASLGPAMLFFGCRHP
-998 LQDYL
+998 EQDYL
-1003 YADELKAFA
+1003 YADELKTFA
-1012 ANGITE
+1012 ADGITE
-1018 LHTAFSRGD
+1018 LHTAFSRAD

-1042 RVWSL
+1042 RVWNL

-1053 VYVCG
+1053 IYVCG

-1069 ALVAIYR
+1069 ALVTIYR
-1076 ERSGA
+1076 ERTGA
-1081 DEAAGARWIEELG
+1081 DADAGARWIDELG
-1094 ARNRYVL
+1094 TRNRYVL